1 MSTKNVGNK
10 DLIKSLIS
18 LVYSQLPNGRF
29 DIAFVSDKLSLS
41 PSQLNRRV
49 KGITGM
55 TVTAFI
61 MKLRI
66 NEAKKLL
73 AKSPKYSISDV
84 AFSCGFTDPSHLA
97 KTFKKHTGMTP
108 TEYAH
113 NTSKDDEDFE
123 SFIRTEIKK
132 ASNKR
137 RNESLK

>member
-1 MSTKNVGNK
+1 
-10 DLIKSLIS
+10 
-18 LVYSQLPNGRF
+18 
-29 DIAFVSDKLSLS
+29 
-41 PSQLNRRV
+41 
-49 KGITGM
+49 M